1 MVVSREE
8 TTMPGKNTQLV
19 VSHVTLA
26 LFLSGVLGWANPSAA
41 GILDATWTAPTTNTD
56 GTPLTDLASYLL
68 YYGTSTSPC
77 PGSSSVQVASPTSS
91 PGPSQTTSF
100 RLTGLTTGTLYNVA
114 VTAVDALGNQSACSS
129 VASAVARS
137 DFAVSPAG
145 TVNFGSVTIGSFA
158 DQVFTVSN
166 TGGGTVS
173 GAAST
178 SPPFSVASGSPFTL
192 GGVGATQTV
201 TVRFTPTTTA
211 TASATVSFTANGG
224 SSSAIA
230 TGSGAAAPVSGTTNG
245 GSSSGITTG
254 SGAAVVDTT
263 PPTIAMTAPLAGATI
278 SGNVTVSA
286 SATDNV
292 GVVGVQFLLDSANL
306 GAEVTMPPY
315 AVIWDTTTAGSGAH
329 TLSAVARDAAG
340 NLGTSAGVPV
350 TVANASATA
359 SAITGPVISQLT
371 LSVRSFGA
379 TIGWTTDTPSDTQV
393 EYGLT
398 TSYGSLTPLNNS
410 LVTSHSQ
417 VIRGLR
423 PHTWY
428 HVRIRS
434 RDAAGNL
441 SVSGD
446 VTFRTRSDD

>member
-1 MVVSREE
+1 
-8 TTMPGKNTQLV
+8 MPGKNAPSAMARV
-19 VSHVTLA
+19 A
-26 LFLSGVLGWANPSAA
+26 LSCLLSGVLLGPSPSSA
-41 GILDATWTAPTTNTD
+41 GILDATWTAPITNTD
-56 GTPLTDLASYLL
+56 GTPLTDLAVYLL

-91 PGPSQTTSF
+91 PGPNQTTSF
-100 RLTGLTTGTLYNVA
+100 RLSGLTTGALYNVA
-114 VTAVDALGNQSACSS
+114 VTAVDSLGNQSACSS
-129 VASAVARS
+129 VASAVARPE
-137 DFAVSPAG
+137 FAVSPTG
-145 TVNFGSVTIGSFA
+145 TVNFGRVTIGGVA

-178 SPPFSVASGSPFTL
+178 SSPFSIVSGSPFTL

-230 TGSGAAAPVSGTTNG
+230 TGSGAAPA
-245 GSSSGITTG
+245 
-254 SGAAVVDTT
+254 DTT
-263 PPTIAMTAPLAGATI
+263 PPTVAMTAPLAGATV

-286 SATDNV
+286 GATDNV
-292 GVVGVQFLLDSANL
+292 GVAGVQFKLDAGNL
-306 GAEVTMPPY
+306 GAEVTTPPY
-315 AVIWDTTTAGSGAH
+315 TVTWNTITAASGAH

-350 TVANASATA
+350 MVANASASATA
-359 SAITGPVISQLT
+359 SAVTGPVISQLT
-371 LSVRSFGA
+371 LSVRSFGV
-379 TIGWTTDTPSDTQV
+379 TIVWSTNTRSDTQV

-398 TSYGSLTPLNNS
+398 TSYGSSTPLNSS

-417 VIRGLR
+417 MIRGLR
-423 PHTWY
+423 PSTWY
-428 HVRIRS
+428 HVRMRS

-441 SVSGD
+441 TVSGD